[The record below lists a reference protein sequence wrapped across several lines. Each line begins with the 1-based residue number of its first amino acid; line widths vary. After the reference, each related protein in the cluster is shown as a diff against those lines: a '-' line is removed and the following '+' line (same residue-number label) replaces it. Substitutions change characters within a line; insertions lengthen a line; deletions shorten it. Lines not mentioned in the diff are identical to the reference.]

1 VRFLDAKELL
11 AMLRKNL
18 RDKATFLEGAA
29 QGVTEGLAGNV
40 VGLPEAIARNPLGM
54 ALMGVNAGN
63 MNLLGVGP
71 KPGQGSYLGMPN
83 GREALASLRVGGE
96 NLLGINQGPTG
107 QRVQSEIQRR
117 DQVQSDAPV
126 GHGVGDVGADI
137 AMLAAG
143 RQPLVKGPGGAFDDV
158 ISRGI
163 SAMSRGVGKGAGKYG
178 ARRFAK
184 EFVDSDAFKLIGR
197 GLGRATEAGIEG
209 MAMAV
214 VKGADPVETAA
225 LTAGT
230 QMAGSLAA
238 TIGNEAIEWPH
249 DAFGTKPAFRSSIK
263 GKVFALAVNAG
274 VMTALIQTAKTFMP
288 GGKDYILESEESAYK
303 KMAAGMALGAT
314 LGVLGKRSLSDGAF
328 SAFPRF
334 ADAIN
339 TIPRGAVQ
347 SLITDMDKDEDTVN
361 SVLSLATSNPQAL
374 GSYSERLN
382 TALEKGTFLDEV
394 NSLMED
400 GKFREIV
407 ESPPDLAGVPVK
419 KKSEINPRSRY

>member
-1 VRFLDAKELL
+1 
-11 AMLRKNL
+11 MLRKKA
-18 RDKATFLEGAA
+18 REKATFLQGAG
-29 QGVTEGLAGNV
+29 QGITEGITDNIMGI
-40 VGLPEAIARNPLGM
+40 PEAAARTPLGIGLLG
-54 ALMGVNAGN
+54 ANAGSLR
-63 MNLLGVGP
+63 MLGVGP
-71 KPGQGSYLGMPN
+71 QPGQKTFLGAPN
-83 GREALASLRVGGE
+83 GREALSSLRVGGE
-96 NLLGINQGPTG
+96 NLLGINNDGPSG
-107 QRVQSEIQRR
+107 PRVMSEVQRR
-117 DQVQSDAPV
+117 NQVQSDAPV

-143 RQPLVKGPGGAFDDV
+143 RQPLVKGPGGAFDDI

-163 SAMSRGVGKGAGKYG
+163 GAMSRGVGKGAGKYG

-347 SLITDMDKDEDTVN
+347 SLITDMDEDEDTVN

-382 TALEKGTFLDEV
+382 TALEKGTFLEEV

-407 ESPPDLAGVPVK
+407 ESPPELAGVPVK